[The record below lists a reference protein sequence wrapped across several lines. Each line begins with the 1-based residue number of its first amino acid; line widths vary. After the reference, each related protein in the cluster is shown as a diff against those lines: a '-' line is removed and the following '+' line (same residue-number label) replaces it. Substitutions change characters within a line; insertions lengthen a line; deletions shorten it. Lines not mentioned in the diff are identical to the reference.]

1 MQFFTA
7 LPQDKIDFVDVPGSW
22 HFMDRAY
29 FIPSGLMERRAPE
42 TLSSIVDPLLPSDL
56 QIAFWNDIAYHVQS
70 RYKARR
76 LTIQSKLLEV
86 SKSYLLLLLG
96 VLLAIWTLLL
106 FLELRLA
113 LIDQN
118 SA

>member
-70 RYKARR
+70 MYKARR